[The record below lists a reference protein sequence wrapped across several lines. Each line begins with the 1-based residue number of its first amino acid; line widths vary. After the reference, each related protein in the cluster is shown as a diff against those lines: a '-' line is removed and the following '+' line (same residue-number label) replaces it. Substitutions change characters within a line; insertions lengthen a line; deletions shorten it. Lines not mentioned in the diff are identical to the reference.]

1 MSTVRVPL
9 SRERVVDRAIAL
21 ADAGS
26 IEGLSMRKL
35 AKDLGFE
42 VMSLYNHVGGKDELF
57 AAMVESVAGEFEL
70 PAPRGAPVD
79 GWKAALRASALSVH
93 GVLLRHPWAARI
105 WWSTES
111 GPVRLEFMESLLRA
125 MREGGLPASVA
136 YHGYHALTMHLL
148 GFTLQ
153 EVAIDIDATDLY
165 GLASEFLSTL
175 DTERFPHFA
184 EHVHQH
190 IDGTRHEGDFVY
202 VLDLILD
209 GLERAAEVPTVG

>member
-70 PAPRGAPVD
+70 PAPRGVPVD
-79 GWKAALRASALSVH
+79 DWKAALRASALSVH

-111 GPVRLEFMESLLRA
+111 GPVRLEFM
-125 MREGGLPASVA
+125 
-136 YHGYHALTMHLL
+136 
-148 GFTLQ
+148 
-153 EVAIDIDATDLY
+153 
-165 GLASEFLSTL
+165 
-175 DTERFPHFA
+175 
-184 EHVHQH
+184 
-190 IDGTRHEGDFVY
+190 
-202 VLDLILD
+202 
-209 GLERAAEVPTVG
+209 